1 MIDPQKL
8 GMIDADSASKY
19 QPSIRAL
26 ENEESDGV
34 ILLCG
39 KDLVPEPVRWLWTG
53 WLALGKLAIL
63 AGAPGT
69 GKTTCALSMAATVT
83 KGGRWPDKS
92 KCPLGDV
99 LIWSGEDDPSDTLL
113 PRLIA
118 SGADSSRVHF
128 IHAMREHGEERSFD
142 PSKDTP
148 ALMEA
153 ARKLPELRFIL
164 LDPVANAVAGDS
176 HNNTEVRRALQ
187 PLVDFAIQADSA
199 LLGITHFA
207 KGGSGQDPTQRVIG
221 SVAFSAVARVVLVC
235 AKTKDEQGSD
245 RRILARSKSNIGP
258 DDGGFTYTL
267 EQKEALPG
275 IWTSHTVWGEVVIG
289 SARDLLAET
298 NEASEQAPFN
308 EAADFLRHCLATG
321 STPSNTVMSE
331 AKEAG
336 IPWIAVRRA
345 ATRVG
350 VLKRKGGMNDGWYWS
365 LPIAEDAQKPTEDV
379 QDAHSKNVNTF
390 EHLRD
395 EVSNFGDA
403 DDPGEY
409 L

>member
-1 MIDPQKL
+1 MIETVP
-8 GMIDADSASKY
+8 Y
-19 QPSIRAL
+19 QPLLRAV

-39 KDLVPEPVRWLWTG
+39 KDLVPEPVRWLWNG

-69 GKTTCALSMAATVT
+69 GKTTCALSMAATIT
-83 KGGRWPDKS
+83 KGGRWPDNG

-128 IHAMREHGEERSFD
+128 IHAIRERGEERSFD

-207 KGGSGQDPTQRVIG
+207 KGGAGQDPTQRVIG

-289 SARDLLAET
+289 SARDLLADPD
-298 NEASEQAPFN
+298 EASKKAPFN
-308 EAADFLRHCLATG
+308 EAADFLRQCLATG
-321 STPSNTVMSE
+321 STPQKTVLSE

-336 IPWIAVRRA
+336 ISLITLRRA
-345 ATRVG
+345 ADRIG
-350 VLKRKGGMNDGWYWS
+350 VLKRKGGMKDGWYWR
-365 LPIAEDAQKPTEDV
+365 LPTAEDAQKSTEDV
-379 QDAHSKNVNTF
+379 QDAHSKKVNTF

-395 EVSNFGDA
+395 EVSTFGAA
-403 DDPGEY
+403 DDLGEDF
-409 L
+409 

>member
-8 GMIDADSASKY
+8 AMIDAASASKY
-19 QPSIRAL
+19 QPSLRTVG
-26 ENEESDGV
+26 NEESDGV

-39 KDLVPEPVRWLWTG
+39 KDLVPEPVRWLWNG

-69 GKTTCALSMAATVT
+69 GKTTCALSMAATIT
-83 KGGRWPDKS
+83 KGGRWPDKG

-128 IHAMREHGEERSFD
+128 IHAIRERGEERSFD

-207 KGGSGQDPTQRVIG
+207 KGGAGQDPTQRVIG

-235 AKTKDEQGSD
+235 AKTKDEQGND

-289 SARDLLAET
+289 SARDLLADPNET
-298 NEASEQAPFN
+298 SKKAPFN
-308 EAADFLRHCLATG
+308 EAADFLRQCLATG
-321 STPSNTVMSE
+321 STPQKTVLSE

-336 IPWIAVRRA
+336 ISLITLRRA
-345 ATRVG
+345 AGRIG
-350 VLKRKGGMNDGWYWS
+350 VLKRKGGMKDGWYWR
-365 LPIAEDAQKPTEDV
+365 LPTAEDAQKSTEDV
-379 QDAHSKNVNTF
+379 QDAHSKKVNTF

-395 EVSNFGDA
+395 EVSTFGAA
-403 DDPGEY
+403 DDPGEDF
-409 L
+409 

>member
-8 GMIDADSASKY
+8 AMIDAALASKY
-19 QPSIRAL
+19 QPSLRAV
-26 ENEESDGV
+26 ENVESDGV

-39 KDLVPEPVRWLWTG
+39 KDLVPEPVRWLWNG

-69 GKTTCALSMAATVT
+69 GKTTCALSMAATIT
-83 KGGRWPDKS
+83 KGGRWPDNG

-128 IHAMREHGEERSFD
+128 IHAIRERGEERSFD

-207 KGGSGQDPTQRVIG
+207 KGGAGQDPTQRVIG

-289 SARDLLAET
+289 SARDLLADPD
-298 NEASEQAPFN
+298 EASKKAPFN
-308 EAADFLRHCLATG
+308 EAADFLRQCLATG
-321 STPSNTVMSE
+321 STPQKTVLSE

-336 IPWIAVRRA
+336 ISLITLRRA
-345 ATRVG
+345 ADRIG
-350 VLKRKGGMNDGWYWS
+350 VLKRKGGMKDGWYWR
-365 LPIAEDAQKPTEDV
+365 LPTAEDAQKSTEDV
-379 QDAHSKNVNTF
+379 QDAHSKKVNTF

-395 EVSNFGDA
+395 EVSTFGAA
-403 DDPGEY
+403 DDLGEDF
-409 L
+409 